1 MMTMVPR
8 IGVALVLGCLTG
20 CVGIEPGG
28 ECVDAEVRI
37 VDADAVVPELG
48 FSALPVRELAIGTH
62 EADVFWRR
70 AEQIAYSPGV
80 GMSVLTVEVEARDEV
95 RFVESVREDSDIESG
110 PEDGCPDRL
119 EVDARVH
126 VSTADG
132 ALDEVFDVP
141 IDAMRPEIVAIA
153 GEREL
158 DELDGSLRVTSQPK
172 DSSLGPLS
180 FVLAVGELGVFG
192 SMELPL
198 TVDHGSAV
206 AATVIELARFPD
218 EESACEFGV
227 PVSFEQPLGGITGA
241 DVLAVWTAA
250 GPHALVDEHGEASA
264 LTIELGEAPAI
275 VCASLD
281 ERGPASFDMDLHL
294 TTADGRI
301 DGEIDV
307 LVNPR
312 TTADGALEKVGFYRN
327 DSGIRP
333 FAPSELESRFGI
345 TGVDLDPFVAARL
358 DVHGF
363 VAADGLDATL
373 TIEGRRPGE
382 PNFEDVV
389 VWALRAG

>member
-1 MMTMVPR
+1 MVPR
-8 IGVALVLGCLTG
+8 IGVGLLPGCLTG
-20 CVGIEPGG
+20 CFGIDPGG
-28 ECVDAEVRI
+28 ECADAAVRVVDGDAE
-37 VDADAVVPELG
+37 VPELG
-48 FSALPVRELAIGTH
+48 FSAVPVRELAIGTY
-62 EADVFWRR
+62 EAEVFWRR
-70 AEQIAYSPGV
+70 SQQIAYSPGV
-80 GMSVLTVEVEARDEV
+80 GTSVLTVEVEARDEV
-95 RFVESVREDSDIESG
+95 RFVESVHELSDDESG
-110 PEDGCPDRL
+110 PDDGCPDRL
-119 EVDARVH
+119 EVDARVRL
-126 VSTADG
+126 STADG

-141 IDAMRPEIVAIA
+141 IAAKRPELVAIT

-158 DELDGSLRVTSQPK
+158 DELEGGLRVTSQPK

-180 FVLAVGELGVFG
+180 FALALGELGVFG

-198 TVDHGSAV
+198 TIDHGSAV
-206 AATVIELARFPD
+206 AATVVELARFPD

-250 GPHALVDEHGEASA
+250 GPHTLVDENGEASA

-294 TTADGRI
+294 TSADGRI

-312 TTADGALEKVGFYRN
+312 TTEDGALEKVGFYRN
-327 DSGIRP
+327 DSGVRP
-333 FAPSELESRFGI
+333 FAPEELESRFGI
-345 TGVDLDPFVAARL
+345 TGVDLDPFVEAKL

-363 VAADGLDATL
+363 VSDDGLDATL
-373 TIEGRRPGE
+373 TIEGRRSGE